1 MRIYMDTSPII
12 SLVEGIEPF
21 AAAIRNRLSGPDSH
35 QICSDLSRLEC
46 RVKPMR
52 EGDTGL
58 LADYDEYFD
67 MSASEV
73 LPLTRAVVDR
83 ATALRARYGFKTPD
97 ALHFS
102 RCDCRPVRCIP
113 DKRPAAG

>member
-12 SLVEGIEPF
+12 FLVEGIEPF
-21 AAAIRNRLSGPDSH
+21 ATAVRNRLSGPDRH

-46 RVKPMR
+46 RVKPMHG
-52 EGDTGL
+52 GDTSL

-83 ATALRARYGFKTPD
+83 ATALRAQYGFKTPFTWPPRLS
-97 ALHFS
+97 ANAMCS
-102 RCDCRPVRCIP
+102 
-113 DKRPAAG
+113 